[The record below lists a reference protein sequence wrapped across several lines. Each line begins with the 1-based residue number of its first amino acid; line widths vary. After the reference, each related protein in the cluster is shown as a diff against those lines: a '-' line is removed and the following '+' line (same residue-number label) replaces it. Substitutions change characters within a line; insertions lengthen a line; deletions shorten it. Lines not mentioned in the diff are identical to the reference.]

1 MKQGSFVG
9 FLLQLF
15 GISAFL
21 FGILFFV
28 FTRYYIVA
36 NMPLGLMFIVLFVIT
51 ALSHLILLNSA
62 KKSAQAFTYAFMG
75 VSMVRLVIY
84 GVFIV
89 LYGYKHHEVAKVFA
103 LTFFA
108 LYIIYTVFEIRSVL
122 GYMKSGP
129 PEPPEGM
136 A

>member
-15 GISAFL
+15 GLSAFL
-21 FGILFFV
+21 FGILFLV
-28 FTRYYIVA
+28 FTRYYIVQA
-36 NMPLGLMFIVLFVIT
+36 MPLGLMFIVLFVVT
-51 ALSHLILLNSA
+51 ALSHLILLKAA

-75 VSMVRLVIY
+75 ISMVRLVMY

-89 LYGYKHHEVAKVFA
+89 LYGYQHHEVAKIFA

-108 LYIIYTVFEIRSVL
+108 LYIIYTAFEIRSVL
-122 GYMKSGP
+122 GYMKGK
-129 PEPPEGM
+129 
-136 A
+136 